1 MKTELLLIAAAI
13 LCAVAVPLTCVS
25 SPPTFIA
32 SAAEEDTA
40 VAVVPIAPVVDDSAQ
55 DVVSVDDDTGQS
67 EGNPGS
73 DKAID
78 SIQEQST
85 RIDEDMSEIQ
95 KDIEELKKRKKIKK
109 TKTITKKK
117 IKKKVIDK

>member
-1 MKTELLLIAAAI
+1 MKTEIGLTVIATLLVAAAPMT
-13 LCAVAVPLTCVS
+13 CSSPQPTPAVAATQQSQPEDDE
-25 SPPTFIA
+25 
-32 SAAEEDTA
+32 AEVGETGSMVDLEDKGC
-40 VAVVPIAPVVDDSAQ
+40 DD
-55 DVVSVDDDTGQS
+55 
-67 EGNPGS
+67 
-73 DKAID
+73 AID

-85 RIDEDMSEIQ
+85 RIDEGMSEIQ